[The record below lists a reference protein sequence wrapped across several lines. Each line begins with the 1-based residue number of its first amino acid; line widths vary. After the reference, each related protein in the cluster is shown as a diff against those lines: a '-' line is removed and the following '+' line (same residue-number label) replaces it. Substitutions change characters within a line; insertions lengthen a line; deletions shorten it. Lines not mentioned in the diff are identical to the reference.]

1 MAYSKKIYRFK
12 DSNEYEYTYA
22 GKYGAK
28 GEKRAKK
35 TKPTKEQIKRQN
47 QKNKEIRY
55 RRLIKANFSQG
66 DLWCCLKY
74 PQGYRIPIEEVK
86 KDLKKFLKMLRKNY
100 KDKHQEL
107 KFIYRMEIGSRGG
120 IHIHILV
127 NRIWHTQT
135 DLILLKAWE
144 EVLRRRKITKKR
156 ASGLLDYKSIY
167 DSGGYQS
174 LAEYITKQPAEDS
187 EEYKQ
192 LSLFAPVQQKIL
204 LSVSSSRN
212 LIRPEPQKKEIK
224 HWTMRHILEDG
235 PKPSKGYYI
244 DKESVVC
251 GINPYTG
258 MSYLKYTEV
267 RIRGK
272 TERGQPWSE

>member
-1 MAYSKKIYRFK
+1 MAYSKKIYRFR

-28 GEKRAKK
+28 GEKRAEKS
-35 TKPTKEQIKRQN
+35 KPTKEQIKKQN
-47 QKNKEIRY
+47 QKNKEIRC
-55 RRLIKANFSQG
+55 RRLIKANFTQG

-74 PQGYRIPIEEVK
+74 PKGYRIPIEEVK
-86 KDLKKFLKMLRKNY
+86 KDLRKFLNMLRKCY
-100 KDKHQEL
+100 RDKHKEL
-107 KFIYRMEIGSRGG
+107 KFIYRMEIGAKGG

-127 NRIWHTQT
+127 NRIWHVQT

-144 EVLRRRKITKKR
+144 EVLHRRKITGKR

-167 DSGGYQS
+167 DSGGYQG

-204 LSVSSSRN
+204 LSISSSRN
-212 LIRPEPQKKEIK
+212 LIRPEPEKKEIK
-224 HWTMRHILEDG
+224 HWTMRHILDNG
-235 PKPSKGYYI
+235 PKPSRGYYI
-244 DKESVVC
+244 DKDSIIS

-258 MSYLKYTEV
+258 MSYYKYTEV

-272 TERGQPWSE
+272 T

>member
-28 GEKRAKK
+28 GEKRQKK
-35 TKPTKEQIKRQN
+35 KKLTKEQIRRQN
-47 QKNKEIRY
+47 QKNREIRY
-55 RRLIKANFSQG
+55 RRIIKANFSQG

-74 PQGYRIPIEEVK
+74 PKGYRISIEEVK
-86 KDLKKFLKMLRKNY
+86 KDLKKFLTMLRKNY
-100 KDKHQEL
+100 KDKHQVL
-107 KFIYRMEIGSRGG
+107 KFIYRMEIGARGG

-127 NRIWHTQT
+127 NRIWHVQT

-144 EVLRRRKITKKR
+144 AVLLRRKIPRKR

-167 DSGGYQS
+167 DSGGYQN
-174 LAEYITKQPAEDS
+174 LAEYIVKQPLEGS
-187 EEYKQ
+187 EEYEQ
-192 LSLFAPVQQKIL
+192 LSLFAPVQQKQL
-204 LSVSSSRN
+204 LSISSSRN
-212 LIRPEPQKKEIK
+212 LIRPEPQIK
-224 HWTMRHILEDG
+224 HIHHWTMRHILADG
-235 PKPSKGYYI
+235 PKPKKGYYI
-244 DKESVVC
+244 DKDSIVS

-267 RIRGK
+267 RIRGR
-272 TERGQPWSE
+272 T

>member
-12 DSNEYEYTYA
+12 DSNEYEYTYV

-35 TKPTKEQIKRQN
+35 KKPTKEQIQRQN
-47 QKNKEIRY
+47 QSNRETRY
-55 RRLIKANFSQG
+55 RRIIKANFRPG

-74 PQGYRIPIEEVK
+74 PKGYRISIEEVK
-86 KDLKKFLKMLRKNY
+86 KDMRKFLGMLRKNY
-100 KDKHQEL
+100 KDKHSEL
-107 KFIYRMEIGSRGG
+107 KFIYRMEIGARGG

-127 NRIWHTQT
+127 NRIWNTQT
-135 DLILLKAWE
+135 DIILLKAWE
-144 EVLRRRKITKKR
+144 EVLLRRKIPPKKVR
-156 ASGLLDYKSIY
+156 GLLDYKSLY
-167 DSGGYQS
+167 DSGGYQN
-174 LAEYITKQPAEDS
+174 LAEYITKQPQEDS

-192 LSLFAPVQQKIL
+192 LSLFAPVQQKTL
-204 LSVSSSRN
+204 LSVSTSRN

-224 HWTMRHILEDG
+224 HWTMRHIIDEG

-244 DKESVVC
+244 DKSSIVC
-251 GINPYTG
+251 GINPFTG

-272 TERGQPWSE
+272 T